1 MLLTKGELELFLRM
15 FDYTFKVPFLKKK
28 IKKLFRLRNPS
39 LAFSLKAHIKDRV
52 LRHHVQK
59 EFFFRRNMY
68 RKKHFL
74 SKEENNCE
82 EEILLAPEDRIAN
95 IDCCKC
101 GCECKPMAT
110 FAESS
115 C

>member
-1 MLLTKGELELFLRM
+1 MLVHIEFNSRFMLLTKGELELFLRM

-59 EFFFRRNMY
+59 EFF
-68 RKKHFL
+68 L
-74 SKEENNCE
+74 
-82 EEILLAPEDRIAN
+82 EEICTEKN
-95 IDCCKC
+95 
-101 GCECKPMAT
+101 T
-110 FAESS
+110 FYQKKKITVKKKFF
-115 C
+115 